1 MREIPQCWLTG
12 QAAGAAAAVAVRHGV
27 APRTVPVA
35 EVQAELR
42 RQGAWLR
49 VGAEGLTRAGAVP
62 ARLDV

>member
-1 MREIPQCWLTG
+1 
-12 QAAGAAAAVAVRHGV
+12 VAVRHGV